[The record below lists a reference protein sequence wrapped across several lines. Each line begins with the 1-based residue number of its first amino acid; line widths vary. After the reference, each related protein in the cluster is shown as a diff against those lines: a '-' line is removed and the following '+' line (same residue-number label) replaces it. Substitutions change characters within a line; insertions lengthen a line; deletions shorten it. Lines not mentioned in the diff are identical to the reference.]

1 MIFKKSRALLTLCV
15 SWLFLRETTLE
26 RRQPY
31 VKIINIPV
39 DSVADPVGAGKRR
52 FDPVDS
58 VKATH
63 RGFI

>member
-1 MIFKKSRALLTLCV
+1 MHFLLCALPDF
-15 SWLFLRETTLE
+15 FLRETTLE
-26 RRQPY
+26 RKQPS

-52 FDPVDS
+52 FDPLDS

-63 RGFI
+63 RDFARS

>member
-1 MIFKKSRALLTLCV
+1 M
-15 SWLFLRETTLE
+15 E
-26 RRQPY
+26 RKQPS

-39 DSVADPVGAGKRR
+39 GSVANPVGAGKRR

-63 RGFI
+63 RVIGQVVSEEKMFEYYVNIHV